1 MSTRNTCPRVSAMK
15 IMSTSPSLLISTS
28 VGEAGML
35 LVSVSIFRFA
45 ELSLVMPAC
54 HSREP
59 VSASTMYK
67 ALPMVSL
74 VGVLGDSMSWFG
86 S

>member
-1 MSTRNTCPRVSAMK
+1 MK
-15 IMSTSPSLLISTS
+15 IMSTRPSLLISTS
-28 VGEAGML
+28 VGDAGML

-45 ELSLVMPAC
+45 ELSLVIPAC
-54 HSREP
+54 QSRVP
-59 VSASTMYK
+59 VSASTMYR

-74 VGVLGDSMSWFG
+74 VGVFGDSVSWFG